1 MEPFRRDFD
10 IYRRILEDPAELTPL
25 KTRHYI
31 EVDPVF
37 GLYLLLHPLAMNVL
51 KNLL

>member
-1 MEPFRRDFD
+1 MEPHRTDFE

-25 KTRHYI
+25 KTQQFI
-31 EVDPVF
+31 GVDPVF
-37 GLYLLLHPLAMNVL
+37 GKYLLLHPLAMNVL